1 MQGNFSDEIGHR
13 FNLGPFHLW
22 DNFIDEILLHD
33 TTKSYL
39 RKQIETER
47 IVAKSLDKSGSFTS
61 FQRKK
66 TPICNLILTLQLQIR
81 QNLCFVKRKTVHK
94 IGNMIS

>member
-66 TPICNLILTLQLQIR
+66 NQFATSFLLSSS
-81 QNLCFVKRKTVHK
+81 K
-94 IGNMIS
+94 